1 MEDLMQMSNEQL
13 WALFPI
19 LLEPY
24 EPAWQ
29 EWYEQE
35 AEQIRRA
42 VGSENVLRIS
52 HIGSTSVPGLLAK
65 PTVDILL
72 EISEQ
77 TQLEE
82 MRAALERTGYLYAP
96 QPQKPAPHMMFMKG
110 YTLQGFAQKVFHLH
124 IRYLADQDELYFR
137 DYLRAHP
144 EAAAE
149 YAALKQQLAQR
160 FRHDRDAYTDA
171 KGAFVAKTTQL
182 ARAALPGRYLP
193 QKASSRR

>member
-1 MEDLMQMSNEQL
+1 MPKLTEMSNEQL
-13 WALFPI
+13 WKLFPI

-24 EPAWQ
+24 HAAWAQ
-29 EWYEQE
+29 WYGQE
-35 AEQIRRA
+35 AEQIRCA
-42 VGSENVLRIS
+42 VGSENVLRLS

-72 EISEQ
+72 EISEK
-77 TQLEE
+77 TQLER
-82 MRAALERTGYLYAP
+82 MGYLYAP
-96 QPQKPAPHMMFMKG
+96 QPQKPAPHMMLMKG

-124 IRYLADQDELYFR
+124 VRYLADQDELYFR

-149 YAALKQQLAQR
+149 YAALKQQLGQR

-171 KGAFVAKTTQL
+171 KGSFVAKITQL
-182 ARAALPGRYLP
+182 GREAFPGRYLP
-193 QKASSRR
+193 EKA

>member
-1 MEDLMQMSNEQL
+1 MQDLTKMSNEQL

-19 LLEPY
+19 LLEPHN
-24 EPAWQ
+24 PAWK

-42 VGSENVLRIS
+42 VGGGNVLRLS
-52 HIGSTSVPGLLAK
+52 HVGSTSVPGLLAK

-72 EISEQ
+72 EVSEK
-77 TQLEE
+77 TQLEGMVAE
-82 MRAALERTGYLYAP
+82 LERTGYLYAP
-96 QPQKPAPHMMFMKG
+96 QPQKPAPHMMLMKG
-110 YTLQGFAQKVFHLH
+110 YTLQGFAPKVFHLH
-124 IRYLADQDELYFR
+124 VRYLADQDELYFR

-149 YAALKQQLAQR
+149 YAALKEQLGQR

-171 KGAFVAKTTQL
+171 KGAFVAEITQL
-182 ARAALPGRYLP
+182 ARAAFPGRYLP
-193 QKASSRR
+193 ETARR